1 MGQSYRIRTELG
13 ITKSINVELEQ
24 EFEFL
29 EILSLKLN
37 QTDIYLRSCSDYGV
51 LVGRVTANN
60 GLGLPNARVSVFI
73 PIETLDESD
82 PIISSIYPYKSPQ
95 DKNEDGYRYNLLP
108 YEKSYSAHSATGT
121 LPTRLDVLT
130 GNTAFEIYDK
140 YYKFTA
146 KTNES
151 GDYMIMGVPLGEQTI
166 VMDVDLSDIGEF
178 SLTPQDLI
186 RIGLATEAQ
195 VAGNRF
201 RTSSDL
207 NSLPQIINLSK
218 NIDVTPLWGE
228 PSLCQISINRV
239 DFDLR
244 DEANV
249 DIQPTAVF
257 MGSIFST
264 SDSMRLR
271 PPVKILGRPLGERPK
286 DNFGN
291 LCSLETGTGQL
302 LAIRQTINLDISGN
316 PILEQYQIEQN
327 GNVIDQNGA
336 WLLEVPMNLDYFI
349 TNEFGQRVISYDPT
363 IGIPTKG
370 KYRFKVKWT
379 QPATLTEGVRR
390 PYYLIPNVREYGWVS
405 SGNDPNTSGNS
416 TQRRQLAS
424 SYYFGLDWSGYTDGF
439 TVQQANTRINEII
452 NCEDTFYQFDY
463 NRVYTPSSLIDQYK
477 NGGRSRFIGIKEI
490 DDNSCVD
497 TVNKFPVNEGFRNFD
512 LLYFIISI
520 ILQIFQLLSAPLI
533 VIIHFILALWDFIS
547 ETKGLIQAFLFAISG
562 VFLGLA
568 IYNFI
573 VAATYSFLAAAE
585 PITLD
590 PLAAIAAVLKII
602 AYTLAAAQYT
612 GQAVTYIINFGIFL
626 GFAIGATLLGRL
638 LRGKSVK
645 VISLPGI
652 TYPDCEGCPCSTRDE
667 GSNYIEV
674 GYSTLSHY
682 SGFWNYSD
690 SIYSNILEPSNFNPD
705 DFDQLE
711 FMIGCAIA
719 GNPSSQRGRR
729 IDRFQEIQTYKN
741 PISIPGAIH
750 NRRDNVRPGYVFSNY
765 LPYGERIN
773 LFNLRQKYFT
783 GKNQIKVTFDFTG
796 NTGSHLDNTI
806 CISLQEKLETGQV
819 LTFVNPVNSHD
830 INFKY
835 FNEETSLTYGITG
848 TPLNVG
854 TSRYNVKYADPNNT
868 YGELSTPY
876 ELGYGSPNEIYRFA
890 SDVEYFQVIT
900 AMTMAQAFQYF
911 PNSFPPETLPDVLS
925 SKTRFIINTQ
935 ERLLNIISTGWGTP
949 TVSGEFQNS
958 DLYEDFDKQY
968 LVILQRGVDPY
979 SPRYNN
985 KFDLNVLFGRS
996 MGNNTELVVTAST
1009 KLNIPIQKL
1018 TSTTMTVQPMTVN
1031 GQSEIFYP
1039 SHFFR
1044 GGINGSTSVGTQ
1056 WSAFTTSQ
1064 VGFYS
1069 SLDASQVVRYYTP
1082 NGSPFARGY
1091 IQVQSLG
1098 TGYQNAVVTG
1108 NRFGNFFGGT
1118 ISNSVA
1124 TYTFD
1129 EPSAFYES
1137 TEDLSGGAVFVGS
1150 CEKYQP
1156 DETITAY
1163 LTYTYY
1169 PTFSATPMNIT
1180 TNTRNILRTD
1190 RLPSSDK
1197 LDGASWLI
1205 NPALLQQNL
1214 NCGLYLIPDETGAVE
1229 NIENTVVST
1238 GAQQPT
1244 EDIESQYAAQNVF
1257 ESFDCAKMVSLSCY
1271 DGSGTGFTINRNC
1284 EETDA
1289 VVSGCYQFVRRRIK
1303 DIGKDIRNFN
1313 EWAYRFRFFYGL
1325 CRGVLSQTFTNNWIN
1340 GSLFMFPIQVNI
1352 TYDSNN
1358 KAQPPTYPERVTF
1371 FDSKSNNFY
1380 FRSSPFISGF
1390 TPSEFVGKAA
1400 DTNFPEFSLNRRN
1413 LLFPTTIMNL
1423 GMKDSFYYEI
1433 TLEPSTNA
1441 YIMNNLGNSSYSDTS
1456 DLVNLFVISR
1466 ILNKTFLQQM
1476 LNSRDNSVNSLFT
1489 RNGRPTT
1496 PFFNPKSRLDADLAQ
1511 LFSINSEI
1519 GLIPFSPEYY
1529 PFSNSNPNNAVYVYS
1544 QGQANPTIGV
1554 FYSSSTENLQTK
1566 DFLTPGLID
1575 FRFNPSNTAIT
1586 YKFGI
1591 KSQKVPFY
1599 QWQLEPGAVTQTIFG
1614 SEFNNWATNIS
1625 DIVTS
1630 PYQSLDRRNLTVPNY
1645 FVPSDTTLDV
1655 NQRGYIFNK
1664 NPQGFY
1670 DGLVFSGMKTKFMVG
1685 APFHFY
1691 FGVVKGGS
1699 ALDKFKQK
1707 YLPNE

>member
-37 QTDIYLRSCSDYGV
+37 QTDIYLRACSDYGV
-51 LVGRVTANN
+51 IVGRVTANN
-60 GLGLPNARVSVFI
+60 GLGLPNARVSIFI
-73 PIETLDESD
+73 PIDNVDQSN
-82 PIISSIYPYKSPQ
+82 PVISSIYPYKSPE

-108 YEKSYSAHSATGT
+108 YEKSYSVHSATGT

-130 GNTAFEIYDK
+130 GNTAFEIYEK

-186 RIGLATEAQ
+186 RIGRATEAQ

-201 RTSSDL
+201 RTSNDL
-207 NSLPQIINLSK
+207 NSLPQIVNLSK
-218 NIDVTPLWGE
+218 VVEISPLWGE
-228 PSLCQISINRV
+228 PSICQIAINRV

-244 DEANV
+244 DEANI

-264 SDSMRLR
+264 SDQMRLR
-271 PPVKILGRPLGERPK
+271 PPINIFGLPLGEKPK

-291 LCSLETGTGQL
+291 LCTLETSTGQI
-302 LAIRQTINLDISGN
+302 LAIRQTIDLDVSGN
-316 PILEQYQIEQN
+316 PILEEYRLEQN
-327 GNVIDQNGA
+327 GNVIDENGA

-349 TNEFGQRVISYDPT
+349 TNEFGDRVISYDPT

-379 QPATLTEGVRR
+379 QPANFTEGARR
-390 PYYLIPNVREYGWVS
+390 PYYLLPNVREYGWTS
-405 SGNDPNTSGNS
+405 PGNDPNINGNT

-424 SYYFGLDWSGYTDGF
+424 SYYFGLDWSGYTNGF
-439 TVQQANTRINEII
+439 NSQQANTRINEII
-452 NCEDTFYQFDY
+452 DCEDTFYQFDY

-512 LLYFIISI
+512 LLYFIVSI
-520 ILQIFQLLSAPLI
+520 ILQIFQLISAPLI
-533 VIIHFILALWDFIS
+533 VVIHFILALWDFLN
-547 ETKGLIQAFLFAISG
+547 ETKGILQGFLFALAALFLALSIS
-562 VFLGLA
+562 
-568 IYNFI
+568 NFI
-573 VAATYSFLAAAE
+573 QAGNAYFGASLQGSNINPVEGALLVIYYNLQAAQFTAQAFQYLTNFGVTLAF
-585 PITLD
+585 
-590 PLAAIAAVLKII
+590 AIAASI
-602 AYTLAAAQYT
+602 
-612 GQAVTYIINFGIFL
+612 
-626 GFAIGATLLGRL
+626 LGRL
-638 LRGKSVK
+638 LQGKSVK
-645 VISLPGI
+645 VISLPAI
-652 TYPDCEGCPCSTRDE
+652 TYPDCEGCPCTTRDE
-667 GSNYIEV
+667 GSEYIQV
-674 GYSTLSHY
+674 GYSVLSQY
-682 SGFWNYSD
+682 SGFWNYLEGVSTQ
-690 SIYSNILEPSNFNPD
+690 ILQPSSFNPD

-711 FMIGCAIA
+711 FMVSSVAA
-719 GNPSSQRGRR
+719 GNPTSQRGRNINR
-729 IDRFQEIQTYKN
+729 IQEISTYKN
-741 PISIPGAIH
+741 PISIQGYIH
-750 NRRDNVRPGYVFSNY
+750 NKRDNLRKGYIFSNY
-765 LPYGERIN
+765 IPYGERIN

-783 GKNQIKVTFDFTG
+783 GRNQMRVTFDFTG
-796 NTGSHLDNTI
+796 NTGFHLDNSI
-806 CISLQEKLETGQV
+806 CISLQEKLETGQI
-819 LTFVNPVNSHD
+819 LSFVNPANSQD

-835 FNEETSLTYGITG
+835 FNETTSITYGITG
-848 TPLNVG
+848 TPLNIGPSTYTV
-854 TSRYNVKYADPNNT
+854 NYADPNNT
-868 YGELSTPY
+868 YNELSKNY
-876 ELGYGSPNEIYRFA
+876 LLGYGSENTTYRYA
-890 SDVEYFQVIT
+890 SDIEYFQVVT
-900 AMTMAQAFQYF
+900 AMTMAEAFQFF
-911 PNSFPPETLPDVLS
+911 PSSFPSESLPDVLT
-925 SKTRFIINTQ
+925 SKTRFIINTE
-935 ERLLNIISTGWGTP
+935 ERFIVSFGWGPP
-949 TVSGEFQNS
+949 TVSQEYQNS
-958 DLYEDFDKQY
+958 DLFEDFDKQY

-985 KFDLNVLFGRS
+985 KFDLNVLFGKS
-996 MGNNTELVVTAST
+996 MGSDANLIVTAST

-1018 TSTTMTVQPMTVN
+1018 TSTSMTVQPFTVN
-1031 GQSEIFYP
+1031 GQNQIFYP

-1044 GGINGSTSVGTQ
+1044 GGINGSTTIGSQ

-1069 SLDASQVVRYYTP
+1069 SLDASQVVPAYTP
-1082 NGSPFARGY
+1082 GGSPFARGY
-1091 IQVQSLG
+1091 IQVANLG
-1098 TGYQNAVVTG
+1098 TNYQNAV
-1108 NRFGNFFGGT
+1108 
-1118 ISNSVA
+1118 ISNSRFNMFNGTIDNRIA
-1124 TYTFD
+1124 TYRFD
-1129 EPSAFYES
+1129 EPAAFYGA

-1150 CEKYQP
+1150 CEKYEP
-1156 DETITAY
+1156 NETITVN

-1169 PTFSATPMNIT
+1169 PTFSATPMNIQ
-1180 TNTRNILRTD
+1180 TNTRNIFRTD
-1190 RLPSSDK
+1190 RLPSSDR

-1205 NPALLQQNL
+1205 NPAILQQNL
-1214 NCGLYLIPDETGAVE
+1214 NCGLYLISDETGSVE
-1229 NIENTVVST
+1229 NIENTFVST

-1244 EDIESQYAAQNVF
+1244 EDIAGQYAAPNVF
-1257 ESFDCAKMVSLSCY
+1257 DSFDCARMVSLKCY

-1284 EETDA
+1284 EETDS
-1289 VVSGCYQFVRRRIK
+1289 VVSGCYQFVRRRIR

-1325 CRGVLSQTFTNNWIN
+1325 CRGVLSQTFTNNWVN
-1340 GSLFMFPIQVNI
+1340 GSLFMFPIQIDV

-1358 KAQPPTYPERVTF
+1358 RANPPNYPKRVVF
-1371 FDSKSNNFY
+1371 FDSNTNNFY
-1380 FRSSPFISGF
+1380 FRSSPFISGN
-1390 TPSEFVGKAA
+1390 TPSEFVGRPA
-1400 DTNFPEFSLNRRN
+1400 DVNFPEFSLNQRN

-1423 GMKDSFYYEI
+1423 GMKDSFYGEI
-1433 TLEPSTNA
+1433 LFEPSTNA
-1441 YIMNNLGNSSYSDTS
+1441 YVMNNLDNSSYSDTS

-1466 ILNKTFLQQM
+1466 ILNKTFLEQM
-1476 LNSRDNSVNSLFT
+1476 LNSRDNSVNSLFS
-1489 RNGRPTT
+1489 RNGRPTQ
-1496 PFFNPKSRLDADLAQ
+1496 PLFNPRSRLDADLAQ
-1511 LFSINSEI
+1511 LFSINSEV
-1519 GLIPFSPEYY
+1519 GLIPFTPEYY
-1529 PFSNSNPNNAVYVYS
+1529 PFSNSNPNNSVFVYT

-1566 DFLTPGLID
+1566 DFLTPGLIN
-1575 FRFNPSNTAIT
+1575 FRFDPTVTAVV
-1586 YKFGI
+1586 YNYGI

-1599 QWQLEPGAVTQTIFG
+1599 QWQLQPGAVTQTIFG
-1614 SEFNNWATNIS
+1614 SEFNNWATTIS

-1630 PYQSLDRRNLTVPNY
+1630 PYQSLNRRNTTTPNY
-1645 FVPSDTTLDV
+1645 FVPSNTTLDV

-1664 NPQGFY
+1664 NLQGLY
-1670 DGLVFSGMKTKFMVG
+1670 SGSVFQGMKTKFIVG